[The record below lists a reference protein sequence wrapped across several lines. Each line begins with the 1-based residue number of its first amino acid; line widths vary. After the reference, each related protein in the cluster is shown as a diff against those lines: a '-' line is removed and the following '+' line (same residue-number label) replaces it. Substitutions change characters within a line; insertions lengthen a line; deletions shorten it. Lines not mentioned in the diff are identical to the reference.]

1 MKLAC
6 VLKSLTIPFLLGMMC
21 GCATTMQDVQRLE
34 QRGTSALPELAAIS
48 EAGDNTIEVR
58 IAAIKAL
65 GRIGTSQAVKALSGT
80 LRDGGPIIRQV
91 SVEALGEIGSP
102 EAIDILSV
110 ASSDWSFDI
119 REAAVN
125 ALIGIGKPASEA
137 LIRVAQD
144 SKSDVKLRL
153 VAAEALD
160 EMGSREAAVNAFIS
174 IGKPASEALIKVAE
188 DTKTDGKLRFA
199 AVKALGAMG
208 DISAVQPL
216 LNIASADDD
225 ASLREA
231 AVNALIGIGK
241 PASETLI
248 KVARDTE
255 AAVKLRLAAVRAF
268 GAMGDIS
275 AVQPLLN
282 IASADDDVRLYET
295 AVDALIG
302 IGEPASEILIKVA
315 EDTKTDG
322 KLRFAAVKALR
333 AMGDI
338 TVMQSLPDIASADD
352 DVITKL
358 LLDPEDLPKISGW
371 ISHTR
376 VIVDMQKG
384 TIRQPGA
391 AYPTIRELVSNGMVP
406 ALDPYVELVATPGC
420 EHVLLGSTTADSLLI
435 HRFL

>member
-199 AVKALGAMG
+199 AVKAL
-208 DISAVQPL
+208 
-216 LNIASADDD
+216 
-225 ASLREA
+225 
-231 AVNALIGIGK
+231 
-241 PASETLI
+241 
-248 KVARDTE
+248 
-255 AAVKLRLAAVRAF
+255 
-268 GAMGDIS
+268 
-275 AVQPLLN
+275 
-282 IASADDDVRLYET
+282 
-295 AVDALIG
+295 
-302 IGEPASEILIKVA
+302 
-315 EDTKTDG
+315 
-322 KLRFAAVKALR
+322 R